1 MKPRA
6 AFILLIFLT
15 GALFCLSIGAGALSL
30 TPAQLLKALF
40 GQGDARTLAVLVELR
55 LPRALT
61 ALCGGAGLAAAGCL
75 MQTLFGNPLAG
86 PDVLGINSGASLGIA
101 ALLLATS
108 DLAVV
113 GTFIENLRFMGGGG
127 LVTAATAGAA
137 AVMALIQL
145 MALRVRRPVTLLV
158 LGMMIGYAVSSA
170 VNIMISVA
178 MPVQTQAF
186 LSWSF
191 GSFSGTEMTSA
202 VTLGLCCGSGI
213 LVSTL
218 LSKGLDALH
227 LGEESARALGVNVVL
242 LRHCAIAAA
251 SLMAGAVTAFCGPV
265 SFLGIAVPHVS
276 RLICPRSSHRVQLPL
291 TALTGASMALAAD
304 LLSRT
309 AGGALPLNSVTSLMG
324 VPVVLWVILKGHRK
338 IDG

>member
-227 LGEESARALGVNVVL
+227 LGED
-242 LRHCAIAAA
+242 
-251 SLMAGAVTAFCGPV
+251 
-265 SFLGIAVPHVS
+265 VS

>member
-1 MKPRA
+1 MRPRG

-15 GALFCLSIGAGALSL
+15 TALLCFSITAGTLSL
-30 TPAQLLKALF
+30 TPRQILDALR
-40 GQGDARTLAVLVELR
+40 GQGNARTLAVLLELR

-61 ALCGGAGLAAAGCL
+61 ALFAGAGLAVAGRL
-75 MQTLFGNPLAG
+75 MQTLFSNPLAG

-113 GTFIENLRFMGGGG
+113 GSFIDNLRFMGSGG
-127 LVTAATAGAA
+127 LVLAATVGAA
-137 AVMALIQL
+137 AVMILIQL

-178 MPVQTQAF
+178 MPVQTHAF
-186 LSWSF
+186 LSWGF
-191 GSFSGTEMTSA
+191 GSCSGTELSSA
-202 VTLGLCCGSGI
+202 AAMAVCCCTGTLAA
-213 LVSTL
+213 TL

-227 LGEESARALGVNVVL
+227 LGEENARALGVNVAL
-242 LRHCAIAAA
+242 LRHCATAFA
-251 SLMAGAVTAFCGPV
+251 SLISGAVTAFCGPV
-265 SFLGIAVPHVS
+265 SFLGIAVPHIS
-276 RLICPRSSHRVQLPL
+276 RLLCSASSHRVQIPL

-304 LLSRT
+304 LLSRA
-309 AGGALPLNSVTSLMG
+309 AGGSLPLNSVTSLMG
-324 VPVVLWVILKGHRK
+324 VPVVIWVILKGRQRM
-338 IDG
+338 GS